1 MFYSAEDYKE
11 IIYDNYSNP
20 RNKCL
25 SKDKDYCTCEMKNPS
40 CGDELVVQV
49 KKHGDTIEDCRH
61 NGHGCSI
68 CCASA
73 SIMSELVKGKSEA
86 EAKHL
91 YDEFMSMVSGGEYDE
106 ELLDEAAAFKGVAQL
121 PARIK
126 CATLCWKGMHRLL
139 DELDKD
145 EGENSGK

>member
-1 MFYSAEDYKE
+1 
-11 IIYDNYSNP
+11 
-20 RNKCL
+20 
-25 SKDKDYCTCEMKNPS
+25 MKNPS
-40 CGDELVVQV
+40 CGDELIVQL

-61 NGHGCSI
+61 NGRGCSI

-73 SIMSELVKGKSEA
+73 SIMSELVKGKSET

-91 YDEFMSMVSGGEYDE
+91 YDEFMSMVSGGDYDE

-139 DELDKD
+139 DEPCGD
-145 EGENSGK
+145 EGESNGK